1 MPVTS
6 GVFGKAE
13 LTAGALTKIFYN
25 SSSNAC
31 TTNIIFCNR
40 GSEETQVRL
49 AIIPASTAGVQVQD
63 FVVYNQPVPVGS
75 IFECMGIVLGT
86 QETVYAYSS
95 KPLTSV
101 RAHGFVDD
109 RGPAVTDIGMAT
121 YVNSG
126 LTIYAQGLDI
136 SSIDKA
142 ATPALVKAIVDAYG
156 GGSGGGGGGGG
167 FATRITT
174 QLASPLSANTNISV
188 PNYTVGVNRLYVYI
202 NGLLASG
209 GSDKNVHAYIEIGN
223 IGTSSSTIRFHDG
236 WAVGTEFTF
245 LV

>member
-1 MPVTS
+1 MAVTS
-6 GVFGKAE
+6 DVFGKAE

-25 SSSNAC
+25 NSSNAA
-31 TTNIIFCNR
+31 TTNVIFCNR
-40 GSEETQVRL
+40 GSEETLVRL
-49 AIIPASTAGVQVQD
+49 AIIPASTVGVQVQD

-75 IFECMGIVLGT
+75 IFECMGIVMGT
-86 QETVYAYSS
+86 QETLFAYSS

-109 RGPAVTDIGMAT
+109 RGPAVSDIGMAT
-121 YVNSG
+121 YVQSG

-156 GGSGGGGGGGG
+156 GGGGGGGGGG
-167 FATRITT
+167 FVTRLTT
-174 QLASPLSANTNISV
+174 QIASPLNANTDISV
-188 PNYTVGVNRLYVYI
+188 PTYTVGVNRLYVYI

-209 GSDKNVHAYIEIGN
+209 GSDKNVHAYVEMGN
-223 IGTSSSTIRFHDG
+223 LGTSSTTIRFHDN
-236 WAVGTEFTF
+236 WAKDTEFTF

>member
-1 MPVTS
+1 MAVTS

-25 SSSNAC
+25 SSSNAA
-31 TTNIIFCNR
+31 TTNVIFCNR
-40 GSEETQVRL
+40 GSEETLVRL
-49 AIIPASTAGVQVQD
+49 AIIPASTVGVQVQD

-75 IFECMGIVLGT
+75 IFECMGIVMGT
-86 QETVYAYSS
+86 QETLFAYSS

-109 RGPAVTDIGMAT
+109 RGPAVSDIGMAT
-121 YVNSG
+121 YVQSG

-156 GGSGGGGGGGG
+156 GGGGGGGGGG
-167 FATRITT
+167 FVTRLTT
-174 QLASPLSANTNISV
+174 QIASPLNANTDISV
-188 PNYTVGVNRLYVYI
+188 PTYTVGVNRLYVYI

-209 GSDKNVHAYIEIGN
+209 GSDKNVHAYVEMGN
-223 IGTSSSTIRFHDG
+223 LGTSSTTIRFHDT
-236 WAVGTEFTF
+236 WAKDTEFTF